1 MSQQPSKSKEL
12 RIVTR
17 PVITIDA
24 VKSNKRAVKLLLL
37 ISELG
42 GATEK
47 AIAHVVKELKAS
59 GLDLGYNIVE
69 IAGIPTSKELRDD
82 ITAMLYVG
90 LLESSP
96 GKKLSLTSQGKELMG
111 QIQVDQAFASMLK
124 EKLPEVKTRLATVLA
139 EADLGARRKPP

>member
-17 PVITIDA
+17 PVITIDD
-24 VKSNKRAVKLLLL
+24 VKSNKRALKLLLL

-47 AIAHVVKELKAS
+47 AIAHVVKELQAV
-59 GLDLGYNIVE
+59 GLDLGYSFVE
-69 IAGIPTSKELRDD
+69 IAGTFTSKDLRED

-96 GKKLSLTSQGKELMG
+96 GKRLSLTSQGKEFLG
-111 QIQVDQAFASMLK
+111 QAQVDQYFASQLK
-124 EKLPEVKTRLATVLA
+124 ENLPKVKTKLATLLA
-139 EADLGARRKPP
+139 EADLGARRRT